1 MHTNVPMNDFEHS
14 LREEAELRQSIAL
27 DALVDT
33 IALEIEEDGKY
44 SEELLEFFQEAPA
57 NWTKDKIINEC
68 AYKLAKEQM
77 ERVR

>member
-1 MHTNVPMNDFEHS
+1 MSNVPDNDFEKS
-14 LREEAELRQSIAL
+14 NYEEAELRRSIAL

-33 IALEIEEDGKY
+33 IALEIEEDGKH
-44 SEELLEFFQEAPA
+44 SDELLMFFQEDARA

-77 ERVR
+77 ARVR